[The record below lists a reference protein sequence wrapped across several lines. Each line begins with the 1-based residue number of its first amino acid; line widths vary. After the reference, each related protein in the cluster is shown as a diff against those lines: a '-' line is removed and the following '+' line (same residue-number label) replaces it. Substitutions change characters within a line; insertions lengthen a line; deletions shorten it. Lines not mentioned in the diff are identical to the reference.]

1 MGVVMKYAEDGKG
14 PQRIKPCPF
23 CGETLVWTEWECS
36 ALPGRPILRYFEH
49 SQSACFLSGAEV
61 TPDDVHAWNMRRTS

>member
-1 MGVVMKYAEDGKG
+1 MGEKTRAAEGVG
-14 PQRIKPCPF
+14 PYKIKTCPF

-36 ALPGRPILRYFEH
+36 ALPGCPILRYFKH

-61 TPDDVHAWNMRRTS
+61 TPDDAYAWNMRRTS